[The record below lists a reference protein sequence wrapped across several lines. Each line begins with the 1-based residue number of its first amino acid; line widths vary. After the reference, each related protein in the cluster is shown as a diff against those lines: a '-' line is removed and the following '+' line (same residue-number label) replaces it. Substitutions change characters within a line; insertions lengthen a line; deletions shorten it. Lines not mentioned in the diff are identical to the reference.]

1 MLHTHRRFGVTEIVS
16 TDALAEL
23 ITEHTWTTCSA
34 FRLGDLVFAND
45 STSADGAQ
53 EYAVV
58 RNGRQIESITF
69 GWCDRATA
77 LGYIEALVAG
87 MLGDDYG
94 AFTNTLEPVDQH
106 RPCSGC
112 R

>member
-1 MLHTHRRFGVTEIVS
+1 MLHTQRRFGVTEIVWPD
-16 TDALAEL
+16 TLAEL
-23 ITEHTWTTCSA
+23 LTEHTWTTCTA

-58 RNGRQIESITF
+58 LHGRQIESITF
-69 GWCDRATA
+69 GWCDRAAA
-77 LGYIEALVAG
+77 LAYIGALVAG
-87 MLGDDYG
+87 TLGGDYG
-94 AFTNTLEPVDQH
+94 SFTNTLEHSDQH
-106 RPCSGC
+106 RPCCGC